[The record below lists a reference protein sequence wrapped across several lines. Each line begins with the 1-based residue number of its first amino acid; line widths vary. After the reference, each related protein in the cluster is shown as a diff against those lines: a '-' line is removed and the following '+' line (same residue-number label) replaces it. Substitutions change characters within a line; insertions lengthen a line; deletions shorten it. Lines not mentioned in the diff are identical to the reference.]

1 MWGAAMARGEALLVG
16 TADGLLIFDDPSGA
30 GPPRAALQGRAV
42 RAIVAADPTA
52 LLVAA
57 EGLPPQQ
64 SFDGGR
70 SWADAPGAAIEPL
83 GLRVATVNGPVELAN
98 PRLAGAS
105 AYGRLGGRQ
114 PVLVGAGAG
123 GMMLFL
129 SLDEGIHWEPAA
141 VAGGPAGR
149 VTAIAPG
156 PSQAIW
162 AGTDAGQLL
171 RSDDRGRTWREVA
184 RLGAAILCLLA
195 ARP

>member
-1 MWGAAMARGEALLVG
+1 MAQGEALLAG
-16 TADGLLIFDDPSGA
+16 TADGLAIFDDPA
-30 GPPRAALQGRAV
+30 RPEPALVALRGHGVRAV
-42 RAIVAADPTA
+42 VAADLAA

-57 EGLPPQQ
+57 DDLPPQQ

-70 SWADAPGAAIEPL
+70 SWADAPGAVVEPM

-123 GMMLFL
+123 GMMLFR

-141 VAGGPAGR
+141 VPGGPAGR

-156 PSQAIW
+156 PSGAIW
-162 AGTDAGQLL
+162 AGTDAGQIL
-171 RSDDRGRTWREVA
+171 RSDDRGATWREAA
-184 RLGAAILCLLA
+184 RLDAAILCLVA
-195 ARP
+195 VRP